1 MKENYFKTEYR
12 KMASYN
18 VR

>member
-1 MKENYFKTEYR
+1 MKENYFKAEYR

>member
-1 MKENYFKTEYR
+1 MKENYFKVEYR